1 MEELGCIGANG
12 MIVVW
17 TGFIF
22 FILVVLALDLGVFN
36 RKAHAPSLREALG
49 FTLGT
54 VLMALAFGVFV
65 YFAYDGH
72 WMGLGNTFD
81 AVDQQIND
89 GRLAAVKFLTGY
101 VVEMSLSMDNVFVIA
116 LIFEHLRVPL
126 MYQHR
131 VLFWGI
137 LGALVMRGA
146 MIGVGAQL
154 VARYHW
160 ILYLFGAFLV
170 FTGVRMLFTN
180 SAEQEE
186 EVESWVTRWL
196 RRHFPV
202 TDRFHEQHFVVELNG
217 RKFLTPL
224 AIALVLVETTDLIFA
239 VDSIP
244 AIFAITADPFLVFTS
259 NVFAILCLRSL
270 YFALAGLIHKFKYL
284 KVSLALVL
292 ALVGVKM
299 LAGKWIKAWLG
310 DDSNFWLLGL
320 IFAILIGGGVASA
333 WVDRRTSVRAASN

>member
-1 MEELGCIGANG
+1 MGRSGALGVIWIWGGFLLFIG
-12 MIVVW
+12 
-17 TGFIF
+17 
-22 FILVVLALDLGVFN
+22 VVLALDLGVFN
-36 RKAHAPSLREALG
+36 RTPHAPSLREAMV

-54 VLMALAFGVFV
+54 VLMALGFAVFV

-72 WMGLGNTFD
+72 WLGLGNTFD
-81 AVDQQIND
+81 AVDRQVND

-101 VVEMSLSMDNVFVIA
+101 IVELSLSMDNVFVIA

-160 ILYLFGAFLV
+160 VLYVFGVFLV
-170 FTGVRMLFTN
+170 VTAIRMLWRKH
-180 SAEQEE
+180 AEEE
-186 EVESWVTRWL
+186 AEVESWVVRSL

-202 TDRFHEQHFVVELNG
+202 TDDFHKQEFVVELNG

-224 AIALVLVETTDLIFA
+224 AVALVLVETTDLIFA

-270 YFALAGLIHKFKYL
+270 YFGLAGLIVRFRYL

-292 ALVGVKM
+292 GIVGVKM
-299 LAGKWIKAWLG
+299 LAVEWIREWLG
-310 DDSNFWLLGL
+310 DDTNLWLLAV
-320 IFAILIGGGVASA
+320 IFTVLFGGAAASWYA
-333 WVDRRTSVRAASN
+333 DRRIRKPTA

>member
-1 MEELGCIGANG
+1 MWAW
-12 MIVVW
+12 V
-17 TGFIF
+17 GFLL
-22 FILVVLALDLGVFN
+22 FIAMVLALDLGVFN
-36 RKAHAPSLREALG
+36 RKAHAPTLREAMI
-49 FTLGT
+49 FTAGT
-54 VLMALAFGVFV
+54 VMMAGLFSVLV
-65 YFAYDGH
+65 YYAYEAH
-72 WMGLGNTFD
+72 WLGLGKAVD
-81 AVDQQIND
+81 AVDGQANG

-101 VVEMSLSMDNVFVIA
+101 VVELSLSMDNVFVIA
-116 LIFEHLRVPL
+116 LIFEHLKVPL

-137 LGALVMRGA
+137 LGALAMRGT

-160 ILYLFGAFLV
+160 ILLLFGAFLV
-170 FTGVRMLFTN
+170 FTGVRMLFQSTQ
-180 SAEQEE
+180 EQEE
-186 EVESWVTRWL
+186 EVESWVTKWL

-217 RKFLTPL
+217 KTFLTPL
-224 AIALVLVETTDLIFA
+224 AVALVLVETTDLIFA

-270 YFALAGLIHKFKYL
+270 YFGLAGLIQKFKYL

-292 ALVGVKM
+292 AIVGAKM
-299 LAGKWIKAWLG
+299 LAAKWIKVWLG
-310 DDSNFWLLGL
+310 DDANFWLLGV
-320 IFAILIGGGVASA
+320 IFTVLIGGGVASWIA
-333 WVDRRTSVRAASN
+333 DKRRVAV

>member
-1 MEELGCIGANG
+1 MWAWG
-12 MIVVW
+12 
-17 TGFIF
+17 GFLL
-22 FILVVLALDLGVFN
+22 FIAVVLALDLGVFN
-36 RKAHAPSLREALG
+36 RKAHAPTLREAMV
-49 FTLGT
+49 FTAGT
-54 VLMALAFGVFV
+54 VVMAGLFSVLV
-65 YFAYDGH
+65 YYAYEAH
-72 WMGLGNTFD
+72 WLGLGKAVD
-81 AVDQQIND
+81 AVDGQVNG

-101 VVEMSLSMDNVFVIA
+101 VVELSLSMDNVFVIA
-116 LIFEHLRVPL
+116 LIFEHLKVPL

-137 LGALVMRGA
+137 LGALVMRGT

-160 ILYLFGAFLV
+160 ILLLFGAFLV
-170 FTGVRMLFTN
+170 FTGVRMLFQSTQ
-180 SAEQEE
+180 EQEE
-186 EVESWVTRWL
+186 EVESWVTKWL

-217 RKFLTPL
+217 KTFLTPL
-224 AIALVLVETTDLIFA
+224 AVALVLVETTDLIFA

-270 YFALAGLIHKFKYL
+270 YFGLAGLIQKFKYL

-292 ALVGVKM
+292 AIVGVKM
-299 LAGKWIKAWLG
+299 LAAKWIKVWLG
-310 DDSNFWLLGL
+310 DDANFWLLGV
-320 IFAILIGGGVASA
+320 IFAVLIGGGVASWIA
-333 WVDRRTSVRAASN
+333 DRRRSAA